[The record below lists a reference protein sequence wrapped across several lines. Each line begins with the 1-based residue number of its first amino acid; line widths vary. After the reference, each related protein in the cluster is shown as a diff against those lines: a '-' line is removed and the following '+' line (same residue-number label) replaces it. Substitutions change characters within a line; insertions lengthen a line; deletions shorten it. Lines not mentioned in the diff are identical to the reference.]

1 MGTGII
7 PILQM
12 RKLRDREMRSLPETP
27 DKELVRFGPT
37 ALSFREGNGNPL
49 QYSHLENPMDGLA

>member
-12 RKLRDREMRSLPETP
+12 RKLRDREMRSLPEAP
-27 DKELVRFGPT
+27 DKELERFGPT
-37 ALSFREGNGNPL
+37 ALSFEEGNGTPL
-49 QYSHLENPMDGLA
+49 QYSRLENPMDG

>member
-12 RKLRDREMRSLPETP
+12 RKLRDREMRSLPEAP
-27 DKELVRFGPT
+27 GEELVRFGPT
-37 ALSFREGNGNPL
+37 AVSLVESL
-49 QYSHLENPMDGLA
+49 L